1 MTQERWEQLKENLK
15 GKFEVLEDSTEDLVM
30 QTEDG
35 PVKQGAREIL
45 VVKSPIGKIRLTC
58 DIRPRV
64 LEKKLHYTH
73 QQGKSA
79 YAEYKFS
86 ETEKTYKL
94 RLFKWNE
101 VEYDWEELGED
112 ALNNFQ

>member
-1 MTQERWEQLKENLK
+1 MNDERWEQLKENLK
-15 GKFEVLEDSTEDLVM
+15 GKFEVLEERREELIM

-35 PVKQGAREIL
+35 PIKQGDQEIL
-45 VVKSPIGKIRLTC
+45 VVKSPVGKIKLAC

-101 VEYDWEELGED
+101 VEYDWEELDEG
-112 ALNNFQ
+112 AISNF